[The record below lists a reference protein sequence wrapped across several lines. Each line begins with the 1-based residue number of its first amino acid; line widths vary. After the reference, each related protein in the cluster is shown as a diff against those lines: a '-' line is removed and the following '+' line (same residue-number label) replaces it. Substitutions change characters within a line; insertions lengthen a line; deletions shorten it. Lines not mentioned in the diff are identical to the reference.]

1 MIKRFQE
8 SLLRE
13 LLELFPVVAVVG
25 PRQVGKTTLVTS
37 EGIGAGRTYLSL
49 DDLFLK
55 PVCSFIAYRP
65 ILRMW
70 ESAW

>member
-25 PRQVGKTTLVTS
+25 PRLVGKTTLVTS
-37 EGIGAGRTYLSL
+37 EEIGAGRSYLSL
-49 DDLFLK
+49 DDIRNLCHHRDSGTTTFG
-55 PVCSFIAYRP
+55 
-65 ILRMW
+65 
-70 ESAW
+70 